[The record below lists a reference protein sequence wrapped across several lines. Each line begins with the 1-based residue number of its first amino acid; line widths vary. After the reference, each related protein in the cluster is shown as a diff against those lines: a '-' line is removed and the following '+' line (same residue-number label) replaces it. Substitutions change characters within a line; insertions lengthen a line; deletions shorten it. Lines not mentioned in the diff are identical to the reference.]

1 YSSSLIIC
9 LFLLNLF
16 FLQMERSLDEWNL
29 NSPSRIRPES
39 GKTVGDDLCGPI
51 PKDVRPP
58 GLQIGFYMA
67 YCNSDWI
74 DTGLRRAKNLCCKDQ
89 KALSC

>member
-1 YSSSLIIC
+1 
-9 LFLLNLF
+9 
-16 FLQMERSLDEWNL
+16 MDEWNL

-58 GLQIGFYMA
+58 GLQVPLFVLSIIIIIISIA
-67 YCNSDWI
+67 VTNCLYCYE
-74 DTGLRRAKNLCCKDQ
+74 
-89 KALSC
+89 LSFQM